1 MPGVG
6 STGVEARTRYDYF
19 EAGLRLVGEGGS
31 GAVTIARLCEA
42 LDVTKGSFYHHF
54 RTIEDYR
61 LQLLKHWAVER
72 EGQIAEALTRATGPV
87 ERAVAMREHAVG
99 LAHEAEAAIRSW
111 SRRDEAVDA
120 VQQRVDAERERATTD
135 AYLAA
140 GVPPDVASLLGR
152 IGVGLLIGMQHRSR
166 PADRESL
173 EAMYRLLHELVVAQY
188 LTEGASARRSDV

>member
-1 MPGVG
+1 MNAMPPLAG
-6 STGVEARTRYDYF
+6 SALTA
-19 EAGLRLVGEGGS
+19 LRL
-31 GAVTIARLCEA
+31 A
-42 LDVTKGSFYHHF
+42 LHANGF
-54 RTIEDYR
+54 RPVPISSPDAAGKSAGKR
-61 LQLLKHWAVER
+61 PLLLNWR
-72 EGQIAEALTRATGPV
+72 EVCA
-87 ERAVAMREHAVG
+87 HAD
-99 LAHEAEAAIRSW
+99 EAAIRSW

-166 PADRESL
+166 PADGESL

>member
-1 MPGVG
+1 M
-6 STGVEARTRYDYF
+6 EARTRDDYF
-19 EAGLRLVGEGGS
+19 DAGLRLVGEGGS

-54 RTIEDYR
+54 RNIEDYR

-72 EGQIAEALTRATGPV
+72 EGQIAEALARADGPV
-87 ERAVAMREHAVG
+87 QRTVAMREHATG

-135 AYLAA
+135 AYVAA
-140 GVPPDVASLLGR
+140 GVPPEVASLLGR
-152 IGVGLLIGMQHRSR
+152 IAVGLLIGIQHRSR
-166 PADRESL
+166 PADREGL
-173 EAMYRLLHELVVAQY
+173 EAMYRLLHDLVVAQY
-188 LTEGASARRSDV
+188 LTEGVGARRSDT